1 MITRAT
7 GFALIGAIFFTA
19 QAHTVQAA
27 VPPLS
32 FEELQQNAQY
42 IFTGKVVDIKEEI
55 RETQALGQSVRD
67 SFYFIKV
74 QVQSAQKG
82 PFEVGQVVTF
92 TAWRPKSR
100 PDGFAGH
107 QGQNFIPA
115 QGDAIRA
122 YCKLNFGTPMSAL
135 EPNGIYKVGGKNK
148 GKGKR

>member
-100 PDGFAGH
+100 PDGFAGPKLH
-107 QGQNFIPA
+107 SGPRRCHSRVLQVELWYANVGPRTQWHLQGWRQ
-115 QGDAIRA
+115 
-122 YCKLNFGTPMSAL
+122 
-135 EPNGIYKVGGKNK
+135 E
-148 GKGKR
+148 